1 MPSLCTVTIAVVA
14 VTVDDRIVSVP
25 TAKID
30 GNSTAEDPAEDPMFE
45 ASKTLASKL
54 VQGPKVPSVL
64 SPLQKEL
71 EWTFYPL
78 SDFDVRW
85 VQSS

>member
-54 VQGPKVPSVL
+54 AQGPKVPSVL

-78 SDFDVRW
+78 SDFDVRP
-85 VQSS
+85 VQTS

>member
-30 GNSTAEDPAEDPMFE
+30 GNSTAEDPMFK

-71 EWTFYPL
+71 EWTFH
-78 SDFDVRW
+78 SAT
-85 VQSS
+85 SM